1 MNSEIDSKQSLD
13 IQQARNL
20 ANTTKSVPQM
30 ESSTPRWF
38 MQMLPWVNLEAGIY
52 RVNRRKTVLRPGI
65 KVPIP
70 AQGGAEKIL
79 GAHLKGISLFEN
91 CDDVFLDDLA
101 TKFQSERFS
110 MGQMVMSKGD
120 PADKFYILAEGKIE
134 VSDVSDHGDKVRLSM
149 LTAGDYIGEI
159 ALLRGSNRTANVEAL
174 TPCVFLALSRLDFLA
189 ALDAIPG
196 LREIIEKGMERRE
209 REIQKVN
216 EYGENKTHITTTADG
231 EPVVEGVH
239 IGYEEQ
245 PRELSLHSMQTVV
258 QIHTR
263 IADLYNTPH
272 DQVQQQLRLTV
283 EDMKERQEWEMI
295 NNPEFG
301 LLNNVASSMRVPT
314 RKGPPTPDDLDE
326 LLSMVW
332 KEPAFF
338 LAHPK
343 AIAAFGRECTRRGVP
358 PPTVQM
364 FGSSFITWRGYPLLP
379 CDKLLVDGK
388 IKTSGSSG
396 KTSILLIRVGEDK
409 QGVIGLHRTGL
420 PCEYQPSLSVRLM
433 GINQKSIEEYLVTM
447 YFSLAVLT
455 DDAVACLENVE
466 IGNYHEYK

>member
-1 MNSEIDSKQSLD
+1 MNNEIDSKQSLD

-38 MQMLPWVNLEAGIY
+38 MQMLPWVNLEAGTF
-52 RVNRRKTVLRPGI
+52 RVNRRKTVVRPSI
-65 KVPIP
+65 KVPLP
-70 AQGGAEKIL
+70 AQGGVDKLL
-79 GAHLKGISLFEN
+79 GEHLKGISLFEN
-91 CDDVFLDDLA
+91 CEAAFLDDLA
-101 TKFQSERFS
+101 TKFQSESFP
-110 MGQMVMSKGD
+110 MGQPVMRRGD
-120 PADKFYILAEGKIE
+120 PADKFYILAEGKVE
-134 VSDVSDHGDKVRLSM
+134 VSDVSDHGDRVRLSM
-149 LTAGDYIGEI
+149 LTEGDYIGEI
-159 ALLRGSNRTANVEAL
+159 ALLRGVDRTANVDTV
-174 TPCVFLALSRLDFLA
+174 TPCVFLTLSRQDFLA
-189 ALDAIPG
+189 ALDAVAG
-196 LREIIEKGMERRE
+196 LRKTIEKGIEHRE
-209 REIQKVN
+209 RESQKIN
-216 EYGENKTHITTTADG
+216 EYGERKTHITTAADG
-231 EPVVEGVH
+231 EPVVEGIH
-239 IGYEEQ
+239 IEYEEQ

-272 DQVQQQLRLTV
+272 NQVQQQLRLTV

-301 LLNNVASSMRVPT
+301 LLNNVASNMRVPT

-358 PPTVQM
+358 PPTVQL
-364 FGSSFITWRGYPLLP
+364 FGSSFITWRGYPLFP

-388 IKTSGSSG
+388 VKPTRSSG
-396 KTSILLIRVGEDK
+396 KTSILLVRVGEDK

-420 PCEYQPSLSVRLM
+420 PCEYLPSLSVRLM
-433 GINQKSIEEYLVTM
+433 GISQQSIEEYLVTM
-447 YFSLAVLT
+447 YFSLAILT

-466 IGNYHEYK
+466 IGNYHEYR